1 LDDLSLKEKI
11 NQIDKK
17 LNMIIELLNTNKN

>member
-1 LDDLSLKEKI
+1 LDDLSLKEKM